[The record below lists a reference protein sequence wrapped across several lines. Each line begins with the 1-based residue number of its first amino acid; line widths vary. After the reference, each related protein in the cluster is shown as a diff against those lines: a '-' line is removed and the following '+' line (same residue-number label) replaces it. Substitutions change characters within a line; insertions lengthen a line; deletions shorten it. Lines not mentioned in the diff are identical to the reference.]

1 MLGMSF
7 ARGETTVAI
16 TDLTAHPEPYVTV
29 AELARYWGVNR
40 RLIYKQIE
48 AGTLESVRLG
58 PRLYRIRTCVAREFE
73 RIAKMQRADHVEK
86 ACG

>member
-1 MLGMSF
+1 M
-7 ARGETTVAI
+7 AI

-29 AELARYWGVNR
+29 AELAQYWGVNR

-58 PRLYRIRTCVAREFE
+58 PRLYRIRTRVAREFE
-73 RIAKMQRADHVEK
+73 RRAKMRPADCAEETCSQVRSR
-86 ACG
+86 

>member
-1 MLGMSF
+1 M
-7 ARGETTVAI
+7 AI

-29 AELARYWGVNR
+29 AELALYWGVNR

-48 AGTLESVRLG
+48 AGTLQSVRLG

-73 RIAKMQRADHVEK
+73 RIAKMQRADHVGK
-86 ACG
+86 AYG